1 MIELW
6 NKSVEKEFFEQ
17 SLKIATPEKLFY
29 TTEDNKYV
37 AYWPKGYKGKKSTL
51 QSRNSMIGSYTE
63 KWVSNVMN
71 QIFSEDDLFAIPS
84 AVCSE
89 IELTDSSPA
98 DVVISREKGKNQK
111 AEDILLII
119 EVKMS
124 IVWNWEYKAD
134 SVAER
139 LICLGDYTTH
149 QGNPGLLRS
158 DSMLKAIGKSINI
171 RVSSDRASQ
180 IPILVITNTPIT
192 NYYYNKVDNIKKA
205 GIIQGFLSVNPKP
218 LEGENESLK
227 HSEGFGFY
235 RFDSFSELSKY
246 MKSVLKTKVH
256 FFSGMK
262 TTAELG
268 KIIEIA
274 NREKEYEKK
283 GQIFLN
289 LIRGE

>member
-6 NKSVEKEFFEQ
+6 NKNVEKDFFEQ
-17 SLKIATPEKLFY
+17 SLKIAPPEKLFY
-29 TTEDNKYV
+29 TTDDNKYL

-51 QSRNSMIGSYTE
+51 QSRNSIIGSYTE
-63 KWVSNVMN
+63 KWVSDIMN
-71 QIFSEDDLFAIPS
+71 QIVAKDDLFAIPS
-84 AVCSE
+84 VVCPE

-98 DVVISREKGKNQK
+98 DVVISRKKGKNQR

-124 IVWNWEYKAD
+124 IVWNWQYNND
-134 SVAER
+134 STEER

-158 DSMLKAIGKSINI
+158 DSMLKAIGKSINL

-205 GIIQGFLSVNPKP
+205 GIVQGFLSVNPKP
-218 LEGENESLK
+218 LESGNESLK
-227 HSEGFGFY
+227 YSDGFGFY
-235 RFDSFSELSKY
+235 RFDSFNELSEY
-246 MKSVLKTKVH
+246 IKSMLETKIH

-289 LIRGE
+289 LIRG